1 MTSMDKAS
9 WHKKRLRSEARFKWY
24 GRLALAVAVFMLFLL
39 IASLI
44 QRGMLGFVQTQA
56 RIAVVFDSSVL
67 ALEKDESLDGLSVS
81 RYTSLVRN
89 ALKKHFPDVNEQ
101 RDLRDLYSLLGN
113 GAGVQLKKILEAD
126 HALLGQS
133 KEVWL
138 PLSSSADLF
147 VKSNGFDNATNE
159 NGKIND
165 KQAAWVKTF
174 SEKGELR
181 KSFNSGFFTQGDSRN
196 PESAGFL
203 GAMVGSAFTL
213 VICLL
218 VVFPLGVAT
227 AVFLEEFAKKSRW
240 VDFIEVNINNLA
252 AVPSIVFGLLGLA
265 VYINMM
271 GMPRS
276 ASVVGGMTL
285 ALMILPV
292 IIITTRTSLKSIP
305 DSIRDAARALGAT
318 PVQMVWHHTLPLSMP
333 GIMTGTILGMARA
346 IGETAPLLMIGM
358 VAFVADIPSGF
369 TSPATV
375 MPVQI
380 YLWAGSPE
388 AGFAEKT
395 AAGILVLLVL
405 LIAMNMLAIILRKKF
420 EVRW

>member
-1 MTSMDKAS
+1 MLEEKEL
-9 WHKKRLRSEARFKWY
+9 WHKKRLRAEERFKWY
-24 GRLALAVAVFMLFLL
+24 GRLALALAVLMLVLL
-39 IASLI
+39 IGSLI
-44 QRGMLGFVQTQA
+44 SRGWLGFVQSQLLLT
-56 RIAVVFDSSVL
+56 VNFS
-67 ALEKDESLDGLSVS
+67 KDELGLTENEGVEGLLPS
-81 RYTSLVRN
+81 RYTPLVRSAIKKQFPQVTESKELRGLYAILGSN
-89 ALKKHFPDVNEQ
+89 AGGLLKN
-101 RDLRDLYSLLGN
+101 LLEGDSN
-113 GAGVQLKKILEAD
+113 
-126 HALLGQS
+126 LLGQE

-138 PLSSSADLF
+138 PLSSNADLF
-147 VKSNGFDNATNE
+147 IKHNNTEQNISDNQISWLKSLSE
-159 NGKIND
+159 SGKIR
-165 KQAAWVKTF
+165 QA
-174 SEKGELR
+174 
-181 KSFNSGFFTQGDSRN
+181 FNAGFFTQGDSRN

-218 VVFPLGVAT
+218 FVFPLGVAT
-227 AVFLEEFAKKSRW
+227 AVFLEEFAKKSRL

-265 VYINMM
+265 IYINLL
-271 GMPRS
+271 GLPRS
-276 ASVVGGMTL
+276 ASLVGGMTL

-292 IIITTRTSLKSIP
+292 IIIATRTALKSIP
-305 DSIRDAARALGAT
+305 NSIRDAAFALGAT
-318 PVQMVWHHTLPLSMP
+318 PVQVVWHHTLPLSLP

-395 AAGILVLLVL
+395 AAAILVLLVL